1 MYLSKK
7 IYIKN
12 WDYMKPEER
21 YTVSVLKGGVELK
34 DIDTEKISDIVVSVM
49 YWRKA
54 NAIHKGQI

>member
-21 YTVSVLKGGVELK
+21 YTVSVLKGGIELK
-34 DIDTEKISDIVVSVM
+34 DIDVEK
-49 YWRKA
+49 YRT
-54 NAIHKGQI
+54 